1 MLTNTRTAM
10 KVIDLSRTLG
20 GADHF
25 NAPSLGFSPVEYT
38 LIHTHER
45 HGRTNADLKFNIHE
59 GTHID
64 PPYHFVENGATIDE
78 IPIETLIAPGFI
90 FRVPGVTAGEA
101 ISLEKVLASAKPP
114 DDLQGYIVI
123 IDTAWG
129 KTASGAEYYSKAPYL
144 SQPLADWLVAKRV
157 RAVGL
162 VNPPD
167 KVDPPPRHGD
177 APIHRTLLG
186 NDVLIIEN
194 LTNLDAIAS
203 ERFTVIA
210 LPLKIARGCG
220 GPTRVVAVLGEKE
233 MFV

>member
-1 MLTNTRTAM
+1 M

-25 NAPSLGFSPVEYT
+25 NAPLGFSPVEYT
-38 LIHTHER
+38 LVHTHER

-78 IPIETLIAPGFI
+78 IPLDSLIAPGFL
-90 FRVPGVTAGEA
+90 FRVRGVKPGEA
-101 ISLEKVLASAKPP
+101 ISLEKVLASGNPP
-114 DDLQGYIVI
+114 DDLEGYIVI

-129 KTASGAEYYSKAPYL
+129 KSAGSGDEYYSKAPYL
-144 SQPLADWLVAKRV
+144 SQQLADWLVAKRV

-194 LTNLDAIAS
+194 LTNLDAITS

-220 GPTRVVAVLGEKE
+220 GPTRVVAVLGGKE
-233 MFV
+233 IFA

>member
-1 MLTNTRTAM
+1 MN
-10 KVIDLSRTLG
+10 VIDLSRTLG

-78 IPIETLIAPGFI
+78 IPVETLIAPGFI
-90 FRVPGVTAGEA
+90 FRVPGVAAGEA

-123 IDTAWG
+123 VDTAWG

-194 LTNLDAIAS
+194 LTNLDAISS

-220 GPTRVVAVLGEKE
+220 GPTRVVAVLGEME
-233 MFV
+233 RLLD

>member
-1 MLTNTRTAM
+1 MQ
-10 KVIDLSRTLG
+10 VVDLSRTLG
-20 GADHF
+20 GQDHL
-25 NAPSLGFSPVEYT
+25 NAPGLGFSPVEYT

-45 HGRTNADLKFNIHE
+45 QGRTNADLKFNIHE

-78 IPIETLIAPGFI
+78 IPLESLIAPGFI
-90 FRVPGVTAGEA
+90 FRVGGVQPGEA
-101 ISLEKVLASAKPP
+101 IALEKVLASAKPP
-114 DDLQGYIVI
+114 SDLKGYIVI
-123 IDTAWG
+123 IDTGWG
-129 KTASGAEYYSKAPYL
+129 KSAASGETYYSKAPYL
-144 SQPLADWLVAKRV
+144 SQALADWLVEKKV

-194 LTNLDAIAS
+194 LTNLDEITSS
-203 ERFTVIA
+203 EFTVIA

-220 GPTRVVAVLGEKE
+220 GPTRVVAVIGGGFKR
-233 MFV
+233 